1 MSRDIPQ
8 YWRSLEELADTEE
21 FRAYVEDEFP
31 HRTPDWNDPAS
42 RRRFLTLMGASI
54 ALVGASGCTVQPKE
68 TIVPYVRQPEEF
80 VPGEPL
86 YYATAMS
93 IGGIA
98 TGLLVKSNL
107 GRPTK
112 IEGNPQHPASLG
124 STDAMMQASVLSF
137 YDPDRSKSVTHN
149 GYINTWENFAEVLSG
164 ARDVAGLKKGAGFR
178 ILSGTVTSPTLGAQ
192 IQEFLTA
199 FPQAKWHQYEP
210 CGRHS
215 VRAGSMAAF
224 GQTYNTIYRL
234 DRANVVVSLD
244 ADFLCS
250 GMPGGVRYA
259 RDYSG
264 RRRAAAENARRPAAA
279 ALRCGR
285 HAVDHRG
292 HG

>member
-1 MSRDIPQ
+1 MPQ
-8 YWRSLEELADTEE
+8 YWRSLEELAGTEE
-21 FRAYVEDEFP
+21 FRTYVEDEFP
-31 HRTPDWNDPAS
+31 YRTPDWNDPAS

-86 YYATAMS
+86 FYATAMS

-112 IEGNPQHPASLG
+112 IEGNPQHPASMG
-124 STDAMMQASVLSF
+124 STDAMMQASVLTL
-137 YDPDRSKSVTHN
+137 YDPDRSKSVTRN
-149 GYINTWENFAEVLSG
+149 GYLNTWGNFATALSG

-178 ILSGTVTSPTLGAQ
+178 ILSGAVTSPTLGAQ

-215 VRAGSMAAF
+215 VRSGS
-224 GQTYNTIYRL
+224 
-234 DRANVVVSLD
+234 S
-244 ADFLCS
+244 
-250 GMPGGVRYA
+250 
-259 RDYSG
+259 
-264 RRRAAAENARRPAAA
+264 A
-279 ALRCGR
+279 ALSAQSTATHPKPMLPESGALKLASNRAGG
-285 HAVDHRG
+285 AVMHSLSAC
-292 HG
+292 